1 MKMIATLRAFV
12 VLGLVLAVTGCASN
26 QPVELG
32 PSAVSEPLSIPA
44 YDKAELADRTEDAWQ
59 HRADQKQLLVAIE
72 LYQQQLA
79 GLDASETVRA
89 ISINTRLAHAYFLM
103 ADTHV
108 RLLPKSRARH
118 AEMLVLFQKGAD
130 AARAAVQ
137 LVDPELGA
145 KLGEHP
151 RHWHEHVEG
160 ADDRALVPLFWY
172 AVNLGRWSA
181 ERGVGALMKTRPALS
196 TAFSELEHRAPKP
209 MVSSVRAALGVFHA
223 TIPVGSG
230 DPDRCKA
237 SFERSLDLAP
247 NRFMTRVWFAESYAV
262 LVQDEGLFERELQVV
277 IETPADVV
285 PELEQENLLA
295 KRRAEQLLARRA
307 ELFY

>member
-1 MKMIATLRAFV
+1 MKTNTTLRMFM
-12 VLGLVLAVTGCASN
+12 VLGSVIAAMGCASN
-26 QPVELG
+26 KPIEIS
-32 PSAVSEPLSIPA
+32 PSAISEPLSSVA
-44 YDKAELADRTEDAWQ
+44 YDAAEIAERTEDAWQ

-79 GLDASETVRA
+79 GLDVSEHARA
-89 ISINTRLAHAYFLM
+89 ISLHTRLAHAYFLM

-108 RLLPKSRARH
+108 RLLPESRARRS
-118 AEMLVLFQKGAD
+118 EMLVLFQKGAD

-145 KLGEHP
+145 KLGAHP

-160 ADDRALVPLFWY
+160 ADERALVPLFWY

-181 ERGVGALMKTRPALS
+181 ERGVGALMKSRPALA
-196 TAFSELEHRAPKP
+196 TAFAELEHRAPRS

-223 TIPVGSG
+223 TIPVGGG

-237 SFERSLDLAP
+237 SFEHSLDLAP

-262 LVQDEGLFERELQVV
+262 LVQDEGLFDRELQVV

-295 KRRAEQLLARRA
+295 KRRAEQLLARRS